1 MTERDPSAPPP
12 EPAGAE
18 PGRPRL
24 GDPALVH
31 LVRDRLAGGALDRLV
46 SDVVQHVLERPVAE
60 LLDPAWLAQ
69 QVLTGL
75 RAGTRD
81 DRTERWVREQLRG
94 LQAAV
99 PKGKLGGHV
108 PAEVLAPLRVVLS
121 RTLLFDRALVGRLL
135 DHDAARHLV
144 TDLLSGALHSFA
156 EKLRPVANMA
166 SAASSLGQSMAG
178 ARAGRGLDR
187 LKLLSQG
194 VKGLSEGV
202 LGGISAEIEHRAE
215 GKVKDFVD
223 GALSA
228 AMDQVADHLC
238 APENAARYA
247 AYRLHVLD
255 TVLDT
260 DNRVLVGELDK
271 LDPDNLVATV
281 AGALRSLAER
291 PGFEAEL
298 ERALRAG
305 VEGTGGRSLGD
316 LLRETGLERG
326 EGDEVWRARLTD
338 QLSAE
343 ARIFVASDPFG
354 AWLTDLLA

>member
-1 MTERDPSAPPP
+1 MTERDPSAPSPT
-12 EPAGAE
+12 AE
-18 PGRPRL
+18 RLSL
-24 GDPALVH
+24 GDPALVA
-31 LVRDRLAGGALDRLV
+31 LVRARLAGGALDKLV
-46 SDVVQHVLERPVAE
+46 HDVVQHVLERPVAE
-60 LLDPAWLAQ
+60 LLEPGWLAQ

-81 DRTERWVREQLRG
+81 DRTERWVRDQLRE

-99 PKGKLGGHV
+99 PKGKLGGQV
-108 PAEVLAPLRVVLS
+108 PSEVLVPLRAVLS
-121 RTLLFDRALVGRLL
+121 RKLLFDRALVGRML

-144 TDLLSGALHSFA
+144 TDLLSGALHSFV
-156 EKLRPVANMA
+156 EKLRPVAGV
-166 SAASSLGQSMAG
+166 ASSIGQSMTAG
-178 ARAGRGLDR
+178 RAGRGFDR
-187 LKLLSQG
+187 LKLLGQG

-215 GKVKDFVD
+215 GRVKDFVD

-247 AYRLHVLD
+247 SYRLHVLD

-281 AGALRSLAER
+281 AGALRSLADR

-305 VEGTGGRSLGD
+305 IEGTGGRSLGD
-316 LLRETGLERG
+316 LLRETGIERG
-326 EGDEVWRARLTD
+326 EGDDVWRARLTE

-343 ARIFVASDPFG
+343 ARIFVAGDAFG

>member
-1 MTERDPSAPPP
+1 MSEPDPSAPPL
-12 EPAGAE
+12 G
-18 PGRPRL
+18 L
-24 GDPALVH
+24 GDPALVA
-31 LVRDRLAGGALDRLV
+31 LVRARLAGGALDQLMG
-46 SDVVQHVLERPVAE
+46 DVVQHVLERPVAE

-69 QVLTGL
+69 QVLTAL
-75 RAGTRD
+75 RAGTSD
-81 DRTERWVREQLRG
+81 DRTERWVRAQLRG

-99 PKGKLGGHV
+99 PKGKLGAQV
-108 PAEVLAPLRVVLS
+108 PTEVLVPLRAVLS
-121 RTLLFDRALVGRLL
+121 RKLTFDRALVGRLL
-135 DHDAARHLV
+135 DHEAARHLV

-187 LKLLSQG
+187 LKLLGQG

-215 GKVKDFVD
+215 GKVKDFVE

-238 APENAARYA
+238 APENAGRYA
-247 AYRLHVLD
+247 HYRLHVLD
-255 TVLDT
+255 TLLDT

-271 LDPDNLVATV
+271 LDPDHLVAAV

-298 ERALRAG
+298 ERALRAAI
-305 VEGTGGRSLGD
+305 EGTGGRSLGD
-316 LLRETGLERG
+316 LLRETGIERG
-326 EGDEVWRARLTD
+326 EDDAVWRARLTE

-343 ARIFVASDPFG
+343 ARIFIAGEAFS
-354 AWLTDLLA
+354 AWLTALLA